1 MYRVTRHV
9 VLNVLFRA
17 AGIPALESVP
27 ESDFGSFQNS
37 DVARGGA
44 DSDI

>member
-1 MYRVTRHV
+1 MTRHV
-9 VLNVLFRA
+9 VLKFLFRA
-17 AGIPALESVP
+17 AVIPALESAP